1 MYKQLTKNLREEQ
14 PKKNFHEHRMMDV
27 NQYNTYFYQFKMNVI
42 ENICF
47 YFTLTNVRNINKIFL
62 KTISP

>member
-1 MYKQLTKNLREEQ
+1 MI
-14 PKKNFHEHRMMDV
+14 DV
-27 NQYNTYFYQFKMNVI
+27 NQYNTCFYQFKMNVI